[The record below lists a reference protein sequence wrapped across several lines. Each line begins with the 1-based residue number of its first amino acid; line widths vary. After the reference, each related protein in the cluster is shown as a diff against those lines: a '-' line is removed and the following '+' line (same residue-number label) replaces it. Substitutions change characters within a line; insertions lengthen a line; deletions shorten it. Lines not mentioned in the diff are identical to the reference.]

1 MKKLVSSLL
10 ACTVVACSLFSCGS
24 SSGSDDKNEKKAS
37 SKKEPSAADLI
48 VGKWKMDDLNTQGID
63 SGGLMF
69 TADGKGGIYEDTSS
83 LLHFVDDGL
92 NVGGTN
98 ISKDYFTEEGDKLT
112 IDVSGQKMLIMTK
125 LEAKDG
131 YDGKYALNGGI
142 LFDSIKQGL
151 EGKGLDENKALNINI
166 NFEGEKSEVVFNDLF
181 TYTVD
186 GSKLTVAGFAGF
198 LESDKDE
205 VSADFTIDG
214 DKLTIKDSEK
224 ETVLTRAE

>member
-24 SSGSDDKNEKKAS
+24 SSGSDDKKEKKE
-37 SKKEPSAADLI
+37 SKKEPKAAELL

-98 ISKDYFTEEGDKLT
+98 ISKEYFTEDGDKLT
-112 IDVSGQKMLIMTK
+112 IDVSGQKMLVMTK

-224 ETVLTRAE
+224 ETVLTRVE

>member
-37 SKKEPSAADLI
+37 KKEPTAADLI
-48 VGKWKMDDLNTQGID
+48 VGKWKMNDLNTQGID

-83 LLHFVDDGL
+83 MLHFVEDGL

-112 IDVSGQKMLIMTK
+112 IDVQGQKMLVMTK

-151 EGKGLDENKALNINI
+151 TGRGLDENKELNINV

-205 VSADFTIDG
+205 VSADFTIEG
-214 DKLTIKDSEK
+214 DTLTIKDSDK
-224 ETVLTRAE
+224 ETVLTRVE

>member
-24 SSGSDDKNEKKAS
+24 SSGSDDKKEKKE
-37 SKKEPSAADLI
+37 SKKEPKAAELL
-48 VGKWKMDDLNTQGID
+48 VGKWKMDDLKTQGID

-83 LLHFVDDGL
+83 LLHFVDDGI

-98 ISKDYFTEEGDKLT
+98 ISKEYFTEDGDKLT
-112 IDVSGQKMLIMTK
+112 IDVSGQKMLVMTK

-166 NFEGEKSEVVFNDLF
+166 NFEGEKSEVLFNDLF

-224 ETVLTRAE
+224 ETVLTRVE